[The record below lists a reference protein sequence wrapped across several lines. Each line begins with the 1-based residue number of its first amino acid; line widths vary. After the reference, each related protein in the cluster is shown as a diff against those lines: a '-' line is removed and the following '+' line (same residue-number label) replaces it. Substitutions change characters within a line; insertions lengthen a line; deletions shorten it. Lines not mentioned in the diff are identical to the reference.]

1 MKKSTPTKES
11 FGTVTA
17 AKQREKANA
26 FTDERRE
33 ALTHRGM
40 ALIYGGDKHSK
51 VKADSRRS

>member
-1 MKKSTPTKES
+1 MKKCTPKKES

-17 AKQREKANA
+17 AKEREKANG

-51 VKADSRRS
+51 VKANNRRS